1 MLDAAPYP
9 ANKKVGRYA
18 SSDLRAL
25 VGPANF
31 TVLGCIINFCQEPV
45 KPKQTRVNTGKIE
58 ILPMRNW

>member
-18 SSDLRAL
+18 SSDFRAL

-31 TVLGCIINFCQEPV
+31 TVLGHIINFCQEPV
-45 KPKQTRVNTGKIE
+45 KRKQTLVNAGKIE

>member
-1 MLDAAPYP
+1 MLDAASHP

-18 SSDLRAL
+18 SSDFRAL

-31 TVLGCIINFCQEPV
+31 TVLGHIINICQEPV
-45 KPKQTRVNTGKIE
+45 KRKQTRVNTGKIE